1 VRPNHLLLLA
11 ALAGLPALA
20 GGADLAFL
28 RPAPASASSAD
39 RAAAPARHD
48 APATASVVHQVDW
61 YDPGNPDA
69 RLLQRPDQAL
79 SGLPRDR
86 WGFVD
91 WMKALR
97 QGHIAPRQEASGKP
111 VPVPAQP
118 DVIMRNTKEMPY
130 VRFPHGSHSEWLA
143 CDNCHP
149 APFEPRAGANS
160 VTMADIFRGKACG
173 LCHDRVAFVTYLSCE
188 RCHSVPRD
196 AGQERK

>member
-1 VRPNHLLLLA
+1 MTPLRLLFLA

-20 GGADLAFL
+20 GGTDLAFL
-28 RPAPASASSAD
+28 RPAPAAT
-39 RAAAPARHD
+39 AAAEAPPARHQG
-48 APATASVVHQVDW
+48 TASQSVVREVQW

-69 RLLQRPDQAL
+69 HLLQRADQAL
-79 SGLPRDR
+79 AGLPRDR

-97 QGHIAPRQEASGKP
+97 EGRIAPRQEASGKP
-111 VPVPAQP
+111 APAQAQP

-130 VRFPHGSHSEWLA
+130 VRFPHGSHGEWLA

-149 APFEPRAGANS
+149 APFEPRAGANAI
-160 VTMADIFRGKACG
+160 TMADIFRGKACG